1 MMALL
6 CASATAL
13 VLLGGQRHGATATPR
28 ATPPRL
34 AALERVA
41 VSVGDA
47 ASAAAFYEATLG
59 LVATADATTDDGRPR
74 HLLGGGGS
82 LQLEL
87 REGGADGAAAG
98 YSAEGGYRGLVAR
111 VGNVAAAVAA
121 ARENGGT
128 VLSESATVEH
138 GPSSKPEEGVDV
150 VTAVTQVGGGE
161 RHTQTAHRHVSMSAS
176 PSLPLPPSLSL
187 SLAER
192 AARRPARRPAEPAAT
207 AGDRRRPGWLPAP
220 ALRGGRGRGRRALR
234 RALRRDRV
242 EGERGLVAAAR
253 PRDAALASQPAERGF
268 YLGAPRRRGRA
279 AFHRPLRPR
288 GGRGHPLRLP
298 LERDTIASPRPP
310 LRLGDEAVL
319 QLRYVYSAP
328 DVQQAGGLEALV
340 VSSPGCGE
348 EGVEEGKEPDEYPV
362 VFRE

>member
-6 CASATAL
+6 CPSATAL
-13 VLLGGQRHGATATPR
+13 VLLGGQRHGATVTPR

-150 VTAVTQVGGGE
+150 VTAVTQATVADPAGYPLLLFEAGEGEGG
-161 RHTQTAHRHVSMSAS
+161 V
-176 PSLPLPPSLSL
+176 LC
-187 SLAER
+187 
-192 AARRPARRPAEPAAT
+192 AARCDVTAWKASEDWWQRRGLETLRWQANLPNEASISVHLGDAAALPSTGPCGPAA
-207 AGDRRRPGWLPAP
+207 
-220 ALRGGRGRGRRALR
+220 
-234 RALRRDRV
+234 
-242 EGERGLVAAAR
+242 
-253 PRDAALASQPAERGF
+253 
-268 YLGAPRRRGRA
+268 
-279 AFHRPLRPR
+279 
-288 GGRGHPLRLP
+288 
-298 LERDTIASPRPP
+298 
-310 LRLGDEAVL
+310 GDEAVL
-319 QLRYVYSAP
+319 QLRYVYSAA

-348 EGVEEGKEPDEYPV
+348 EGVEEGKEPDGYPV

>member
-6 CASATAL
+6 CPSATAL

-150 VTAVTQVGGGE
+150 VTAVTQATVADPAGYPLLLFEAGEGEGG
-161 RHTQTAHRHVSMSAS
+161 V
-176 PSLPLPPSLSL
+176 LC
-187 SLAER
+187 
-192 AARRPARRPAEPAAT
+192 AARCDVT
-207 AGDRRRPGWLPAP
+207 AWKASEDWWQR
-220 ALRGGRGRGRRALR
+220 
-234 RALRRDRV
+234 
-242 EGERGLVAAAR
+242 RGLETLRWQANL
-253 PRDAALASQPAERGF
+253 PNEASIS
-268 YLGAPRRRGRA
+268 
-279 AFHRPLRPR
+279 
-288 GGRGHPLRLP
+288 
-298 LERDTIASPRPP
+298 RDTIASPRPP

-319 QLRYVYSAP
+319 QLRYVYSAA

-348 EGVEEGKEPDEYPV
+348 EGVEEGKEPDGYPV